1 MYGDHKT
8 YLGKTTDG
16 GKTWSLIKSNEFTG
30 FAHKIKE
37 DFINK
42 NLLFLG
48 TEMGLFATVDGGENW
63 FRMKN
68 HIPDYTLVRDIQIH
82 PRTNDLLLATHGRG
96 IIVVDDITPMRN
108 LTKDI
113 IDKEVVLFD
122 SKPIVLTPGK
132 YGDGGFPSTGG
143 WNGGNPPSVQPIQY
157 YFKERMSTGDVAV
170 EIYDATGKLVQT
182 VPGTKR
188 KGVNKVYWNLRMT
201 PPKVA
206 TGGTKID
213 FGSFTAPMVLP
224 GDYTVKLKVG
234 DKEYTQSVK
243 LMHDNSN
250 PNFTTADRQAQYKT
264 AMDLYH
270 LHEQLAGV
278 VDGINSNQKMLKE
291 NIEKTKNA
299 KLKKLLTEYNDKLET
314 LRETLLASKQK
325 SQFAD
330 EQKLRERISD
340 VYVAVCSQEA
350 GPSNLQV
357 QRVSVLSQ
365 EVQKASQDNIAI
377 NNHYAIKV
385 KQALIKEGLLKD
397 EKSTLDNKKG
407 N

>member
-1 MYGDHKT
+1 
-8 YLGKTTDG
+8 
-16 GKTWSLIKSNEFTG
+16 
-30 FAHKIKE
+30 
-37 DFINK
+37 
-42 NLLFLG
+42 
-48 TEMGLFATVDGGENW
+48 MGLFATVDGGENW

-68 HIPDYTLVRDIQIH
+68 HIPDYALVRDIQIH
-82 PRTNDLLLATHGRG
+82 PKTNDLLLATHGRG

-113 IDKEVVLFD
+113 IDKDVVLFD
-122 SKPIVLTPGK
+122 SKPIVLTAGK

-143 WNGGNPPSVQPIQY
+143 WNAGNPPSVQPIQY

-170 EIYDATGKLVQT
+170 EIYDAAGKLVQT

-188 KGVNKVYWNLRMT
+188 KGINKVYWNLRMT

-206 TGGTKID
+206 AGGTKID

-224 GDYTVKLKVG
+224 GDYTVKLKAG
-234 DKEYTQSVK
+234 NKEYTQSVK
-243 LMHDNSN
+243 LVHDNSN
-250 PNFTTADRQAQYKT
+250 PNFTIADREAQYKT

-270 LHEQLAGV
+270 LHEQLASV
-278 VDGINSNQKMLKE
+278 ADDINSNQKMLKE

-299 KLKKLLTEYNDKLET
+299 KLKKLLSEYNDKLEI

-365 EVQKASQDNIAI
+365 EVQKASHDNIAI
-377 NNHYAIKV
+377 NNQYAIKV